1 MFGVAGVIGRW
12 GGVAE
17 IGGLPGLIPTPAAA
31 PGTKTLAFGFSTN
44 SFALGFKVDFLA
56 VASVDVGVDSN
67 DGDDAD
73 NHFRLVSVDRHGR
86 RLLLNQVGRDGLLRL
101 CRDNWRRLSLSLMR
115 QGW

>member
-17 IGGLPGLIPTPAAA
+17 IGGLPGLIPTPDAA

-73 NHFRLVSVDRHGR
+73 N
-86 RLLLNQVGRDGLLRL
+86 VGDDAG
-101 CRDNWRRLSLSLMR
+101 S
-115 QGW
+115 